1 MPVSSS
7 PQHDAWFSSALTE
20 YEGALIR
27 YARRIVGDDGRAMEV
42 VQETFLKLYQ
52 EDASQLNGRLGQWLY
67 TVCRNQAVD
76 VRRKESRVVTMG
88 EAPVVADGAG
98 DSTRDV
104 ELADDMVQVLD
115 AISQLPANQQ
125 ECIRLK
131 FQQGM
136 SYKQISTVTGHSATN
151 VGFLIHVGMKTLRQR
166 LRRAESATT

>member
-1 MPVSSS
+1 
-7 PQHDAWFSSALTE
+7 
-20 YEGALIR
+20 
-27 YARRIVGDDGRAMEV
+27 MEV

-88 EAPVVADGAG
+88 EAPVVADAAN
-98 DSTRDV
+98 DSSYDV
-104 ELADDMVQVLD
+104 ELADDMVRVLD
-115 AISQLPANQQ
+115 AIAQLPANQQ

-136 SYKQISTVTGHSATN
+136 SYKQISAVTGHSATN
-151 VGFLIHVGMKTLRQR
+151 VGFLIHVGMKALRQR
-166 LRRAESATT
+166 LRREESART